1 MTPRVVVVEDH
12 RIVREGLRSQLEAA
26 DFNIAAEVGSG
37 AKAIEAAETHRPELV
52 LLDLRLP
59 DRPGAEVCAEILA
72 RSPETAV
79 VVLSAYGDQASVRA
93 AVDAGARAYLL
104 KDAEELD
111 LPDALRRVLAGE
123 SVLDPRAAAALVRSQ
138 RAPEAP
144 KLSDQELN
152 VLRLAAEGFT
162 NPQIG
167 TRLELS
173 RHTVKEYLSNA
184 MRKLEVTSRVEA
196 VMKASSL
203 GLIDGP
209 SSKTAPD
216 RAGAV
221 RTLVYNEAGG
231 PARASDLKIAPIK
244 VASLQGKPQG

>member
-26 DFNIAAEVGSG
+26 DFAIAAEVESG

-59 DRPGAEVCAEILA
+59 DRAGAEICREILA
-72 RSPETAV
+72 RTPETAV
-79 VVLSAYGDQASVRA
+79 VVLSAYGDQGSVRT

-123 SVLDPRAAAALVRSQ
+123 SVLDPRAAAALLRSQ
-138 RAPEAP
+138 RAPEVP

-167 TRLELS
+167 TRLYLS

-203 GLIDGP
+203 GLIEGR
-209 SSKTAPD
+209 SKTAPD
-216 RAGAV
+216 RTGAV
-221 RTLVYNEAGG
+221 RTLVYNETGG
-231 PARASDLKIAPIK
+231 PARASDLKIAALK
-244 VASLQGKPQG
+244 VASLQDKPQA

>member
-1 MTPRVVVVEDH
+1 MSVRVLVVEDH
-12 RIVREGLRSQLEAA
+12 RIVREGLRSSLEAA
-26 DFNIAAEVGSG
+26 DFTIVAEVDSG
-37 AKAIEAAETHRPELV
+37 AKAVEAAAEHRPDVV

-59 DRPGAEVCAEILA
+59 DRPGAEVCAELVA
-72 RSPETAV
+72 QVPEAAV
-79 VVLSAYGDQASVRA
+79 VVLSAYGDQPLVRSA
-93 AVDAGARAYLL
+93 IDNGARAYLL

-123 SVLDPRAAAALVRSQ
+123 SVLDPRAAAALLGSR
-138 RAPEAP
+138 RAPEVP

-162 NPQIG
+162 NPEIG
-167 TRLELS
+167 ARLYLS

-196 VMKASSL
+196 VMKASGL
-203 GLIDGP
+203 GLIEGP
-209 SSKTAPD
+209 SKGGSEPVGGT
-216 RAGAV
+216 

-231 PARASDLKIAPIK
+231 PVRASDIRITPIK
-244 VASLQGKPQG
+244 VASLQDKPRV